1 MRISYWSSDVCSSD
15 LEDRGIGARQFPRAE
30 ERRPIDIFAQIGQI
44 PIVENM
50 QARQLGRGR
59 LERHIGGKAAC
70 ARLLDRQ
77 QPVLPLALARLAYR
91 ILLRRDLRD
100 ITLALG
106 VADQRRGN
114 PSRTARLAHLPPPPK
129 IGPRPPPPRA

>member
-77 QPVLPLALARLAYR
+77 QRVLPLALARLAYR
-91 ILLRRDLRD
+91 IILRRDLRD
-100 ITLALG
+100 IRSDEHTSELQSLMRHSYP
-106 VADQRRGN
+106 VFCLKKKNKQN
-114 PSRTARLAHLPPPPK
+114 
-129 IGPRPPPPRA
+129 